1 MAALIYSLCALVAL
15 ICAYVLFRAY
25 SRERYRVLL
34 WSGYCF
40 AGLTLNNVILVTDKI
55 FLPEIDLSIWR
66 LLVALI
72 SFLILLYGLI
82 WDAN

>member
-1 MAALIYSLCALVAL
+1 MRLLRLYAPMFCLEHIRGNVIAFCFGAVIVSQ
-15 ICAYVLFRAY
+15 VLA
-25 SRERYRVLL
+25 
-34 WSGYCF
+34 
-40 AGLTLNNVILVTDKI
+40 LNNVILVTDKI